1 MQSDNSWVVLDE
13 SRPES
18 RGSVGSADDTPS
30 RARAQSRG
38 SRFSETDREW
48 ESYARELLP
57 IRRTPDGLKAAHSL
71 GLDYHDSLA
80 LAERS
85 LGLAVR
91 LDGVDPEFLRR
102 STETIEALQRSRA
115 LTGLS
120 PALSERGDVESCEEG
135 DEQLEPGRAYAAAGA
150 GAGAGVSASA
160 SALLYGGRAPPRLG
174 ALAPR
179 VRSPP
184 CCSAGLGAGGAGAA
198 QAGRH
203 GSQLEPLGGAQL
215 EELGALLQLEPMLPE
230 LHVWAASDEDK
241 SERRRQRL
249 EQRARE
255 GPPSA
260 DASPRK
266 HAGGSGTENDGAK
279 KEALGASPASE
290 RGGGS
295 EGGASGIGAWLRRVL
310 DRTWLVPLVV
320 SHVCTL
326 ALGFYIGGRLALSVE
341 ASAA

>member
-18 RGSVGSADDTPS
+18 RGSVGSAGDTPS
-30 RARAQSRG
+30 RARAPSRG

-115 LTGLS
+115 LMGLS

-135 DEQLEPGRAYAAAGA
+135 DEQPEPGGAYAAA
-150 GAGAGVSASA
+150 SASA
-160 SALLYGGRAPPRLG
+160 GALLYGGRAPPRLG

-184 CCSAGLGAGGAGAA
+184 CCGAGLGAGGAGAA
-198 QAGRH
+198 QAARL
-203 GSQLEPLGGAQL
+203 GSQLELLGGAQL
-215 EELGALLQLEPMLPE
+215 AELGALLQLEPMLPE
-230 LHVWAASDEDK
+230 LHVWAASDQDR

-266 HAGGSGTENDGAK
+266 HAGGSGAESDNAEK
-279 KEALGASPASE
+279 KALGASPASD
-290 RGGGS
+290 RGG
-295 EGGASGIGAWLRRVL
+295 EGGASGVGAWLRRVL

-320 SHVCTL
+320 SHILTL
-326 ALGFYIGGRLALSVE
+326 ALGFYIGGRHALSVQ

>member
-1 MQSDNSWVVLDE
+1 MQSDNSWIVLDE

-18 RGSVGSADDTPS
+18 RGSVGSAGDTPS

-57 IRRTPDGLKAAHSL
+57 IRRTPDRLKAAHSL

-91 LDGVDPEFLRR
+91 LDGVDPELLRR

-115 LTGLS
+115 LMGLS

-135 DEQLEPGRAYAAAGA
+135 DEQP
-150 GAGAGVSASA
+150 
-160 SALLYGGRAPPRLG
+160 GRAPPRLG
-174 ALAPR
+174 ALTPR

-184 CCSAGLGAGGAGAA
+184 CCGGGLGAGGAGAA
-198 QAGRH
+198 QAGRL

-230 LHVWAASDEDK
+230 LHVWAASDQDQ

-260 DASPRK
+260 DARPRK
-266 HAGGSGTENDGAK
+266 HAGGSGTESDNTD
-279 KEALGASPASE
+279 KEALGESPASD
-290 RGGGS
+290 RGG
-295 EGGASGIGAWLRRVL
+295 EGEAGGVGAWLRRVL
-310 DRTWLVPLVV
+310 DRTCLVPLVV
-320 SHVCTL
+320 SHIFTL
-326 ALGFYIGGRLALSVE
+326 ALGLYIGGRLALSVK